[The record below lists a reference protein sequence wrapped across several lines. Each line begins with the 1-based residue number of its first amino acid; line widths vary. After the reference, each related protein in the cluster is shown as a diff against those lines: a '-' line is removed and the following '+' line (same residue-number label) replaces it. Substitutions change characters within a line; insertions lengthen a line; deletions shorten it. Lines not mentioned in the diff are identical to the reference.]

1 MFRWLEDNAAGEV
14 GKTLAAIGATSA
26 LPPQPTSSSA
36 ADDGGAAAPPGAA
49 PPPPESP
56 EDAQL
61 MRDAGLKNVRVV
73 PAAEVP
79 PGSDEDGADGA
90 PDLPWGALVVGERVG
105 AAPPPPSTRRPRR

>member
-1 MFRWLEDNAAGEV
+1 LFRWLEDNAAGEV

-90 PDLPWGALVVGERVG
+90 PDLP
-105 AAPPPPSTRRPRR
+105 